1 MTLEHFVHISRPYR
15 DTKGEIR
22 KMRKMKNYPWILA
35 LVCALAVMAFACHH
49 ENNDNNVATDTSTTT
64 TSGTDTSATSTVA
77 DTSGTAA
84 TSTMATTLDP
94 GDQEFMNKAAQGGMA
109 EVMLGQ
115 TASTK
120 GTSPDV
126 KNFGNR
132 MVSDHGK
139 ANDELKQLAQTK
151 GVTLPA
157 DIDDESKKMSDKL
170 STLSGKDFDKAYIG
184 GMVDDHEKDVKE
196 FEKAS
201 KDAKDPD
208 LKAWATKTLPTLQDH
223 LKMAKEAKAKL
234 K

>member
-1 MTLEHFVHISRPYR
+1 
-15 DTKGEIR
+15 
-22 KMRKMKNYPWILA
+22 
-35 LVCALAVMAFACHH
+35 MA
-49 ENNDNNVATDTSTTT
+49 
-64 TSGTDTSATSTVA
+64 STV
-77 DTSGTAA
+77 DH
-84 TSTMATTLDP
+84 D
-94 GDQEFMNKAAQGGMA
+94 DQEFMNKAAQGGMA

-115 TASTK
+115 TASSK

-151 GVTLPA
+151 GVTLPT
-157 DIDDESKKMSDKL
+157 DVDVESKKMADKL
-170 STLSGKDFDKAYIG
+170 SKLSGKDFDKEYMS
-184 GMVDDHEKDVKE
+184 GMVEDHEKDVKE

-208 LKAWATKTLPTLQDH
+208 LKAWAAKTLPTLQDH
-223 LKMAKEAKAKL
+223 LKMAKDTKAKL

>member
-1 MTLEHFVHISRPYR
+1 
-15 DTKGEIR
+15 
-22 KMRKMKNYPWILA
+22 MRKMKNYPWILA
-35 LVCALAVMAFACHH
+35 LFCALAVMALACHH
-49 ENNDNNVATDTSTTT
+49 EPNNNNVTDTSTTT
-64 TSGTDTSATSTVA
+64 TSATDTSSTTSTVA
-77 DTSGTAA
+77 AAGSDTSGTAP
-84 TSTMATTLDP
+84 TSTMASTVDKD
-94 GDQEFMNKAAQGGMA
+94 DQEFMNKAAQGGMA

-151 GVTLPA
+151 GVTLPS
-157 DIDDESKKMSDKL
+157 DIDDESKKMADKL
-170 STLSGKDFDKAYIG
+170 SKLSGKDFDKEYIN
-184 GMVDDHEKDVKE
+184 GMVEDHEKDVKE

-208 LKAWATKTLPTLQDH
+208 LKAWASKTLPTLQDH
-223 LKMAKEAKAKL
+223 LKMAREAKAKL

>member
-1 MTLEHFVHISRPYR
+1 M
-15 DTKGEIR
+15 K
-22 KMRKMKNYPWILA
+22 KMKNYPWILA
-35 LVCALAVMAFACHH
+35 LACALAMMAFACHN
-49 ENNDNNVATDTSTTT
+49 ETNNNTDTATTT
-64 TSGTDTSATSTVA
+64 TSGTDTSATTSTAA
-77 DTSGTAA
+77 DTSGTAG
-84 TSTMATTLDP
+84 TSTMASTVDHD
-94 GDQEFMNKAAQGGMA
+94 DQEFMNKAAQGGMA

-115 TASTK
+115 MASTK

-139 ANDELKQLAQTK
+139 AGDELKQLAQTK

-170 STLSGKDFDKAYIG
+170 SKLNGKDFDKEYIN
-184 GMVDDHEKDVKE
+184 GMVEDHEKDVKE

-201 KDAKDPD
+201 KDAKDSD
-208 LKAWATKTLPTLQDH
+208 LKAWAAKTLPTLQDH
-223 LKMAKEAKAKL
+223 LKMAKDTKARL

>member
-1 MTLEHFVHISRPYR
+1 M
-15 DTKGEIR
+15 KGEIR

-35 LVCALAVMAFACHH
+35 LACALAVMAFACHH
-49 ENNDNNVATDTSTTT
+49 ETDVNNTNDTSTTTTSATDTSTTT
-64 TSGTDTSATSTVA
+64 STTGASAS
-77 DTSGTAA
+77 DTSGTAS
-84 TSTMATTLDP
+84 TSTMANSLNHD
-94 GDQEFMNKAAQGGMA
+94 DQEFVNKAAQGGMA

-157 DIDDESKKMSDKL
+157 DVDDESRKMSDKL
-170 STLSGKDFDKAYIG
+170 AKLSGKDFDKEYIS
-184 GMVDDHEKDVKE
+184 GMVEDHEKDVRE

>member
-1 MTLEHFVHISRPYR
+1 M
-15 DTKGEIR
+15 K
-22 KMRKMKNYPWILA
+22 KMKNYPWILV
-35 LVCALAVMAFACHH
+35 LVCVLAVTAFACHH

-64 TSGTDTSATSTVA
+64 TSGTDTSSTTSTVGA
-77 DTSGTAA
+77 SGSDTSGTAG
-84 TSTMATTLDP
+84 TSTMATTLDHD
-94 GDQEFMNKAAQGGMA
+94 DQEFVNKAAQGGMA

-139 ANDELKQLAQTK
+139 ANDELKQLAQNK

-157 DIDDESKKMSDKL
+157 DIDDESKKMADKL
-170 STLSGKDFDKAYIG
+170 STLSGKDFDKAYIS

-223 LKMAKEAKAKL
+223 LKMAKEAKSKL

>member
-1 MTLEHFVHISRPYR
+1 VHISRAER
-15 DTKGEIR
+15 DMKGEIR

-49 ENNDNNVATDTSTTT
+49 ETDANNTTDTSTTA
-64 TSGTDTSATSTVA
+64 TSATDTSATTSTVGTSGS
-77 DTSGTAA
+77 DTSGSAA
-84 TSTMATTLDP
+84 TSTMASTLDP
-94 GDQEFMNKAAQGGMA
+94 GDQEFVNKAAQGGMA

-115 TASTK
+115 TASSK
-120 GTSPDV
+120 GTSADV

-170 STLSGKDFDKAYIG
+170 STLSGKEFDKAYIS

-201 KDAKDPD
+201 KNAKDPD

>member
-1 MTLEHFVHISRPYR
+1 MMKL
-15 DTKGEIR
+15 
-22 KMRKMKNYPWILA
+22 KNYPWILA

-49 ENNDNNVATDTSTTT
+49 ETNSNNVATTDTSTTT
-64 TSGTDTSATSTVA
+64 TSATDTSATTSTA
-77 DTSGTAA
+77 GSTGSDTSGTAG
-84 TSTMATTLDP
+84 TSSMATTVDP

-115 TASTK
+115 IASTK

-157 DIDDESKKMSDKL
+157 DVDDESKKMSDKL
-170 STLSGKDFDKAYIG
+170 SKLSGKDFDKTYIN

-208 LKAWATKTLPTLQDH
+208 LKAWASKTLPTLQDH
-223 LKMAKEAKAKL
+223 LKMAKDTKAKL

>member
-1 MTLEHFVHISRPYR
+1 MKKL
-15 DTKGEIR
+15 
-22 KMRKMKNYPWILA
+22 KNYPWILA
-35 LVCALAVMAFACHH
+35 LACAVAMMAFACHK
-49 ENNDNNVATDTSTTT
+49 ESTDNAATDTSMTA
-64 TSGTDTSATSTVA
+64 TSATDTSATTSTVA
-77 DTSGTAA
+77 DTSGTAG
-84 TSTMATTLDP
+84 TSTMASTVDHD
-94 GDQEFMNKAAQGGMA
+94 DQEFMNKAAQGGMA

-115 TASTK
+115 TASSK

-139 ANDELKQLAQTK
+139 AGDELKQLAQTK
-151 GVTLPA
+151 GVTLPS
-157 DIDDESKKMSDKL
+157 DVDDESKKMADKL
-170 STLSGKDFDKAYIG
+170 STLSGKDFDKEYIN
-184 GMVDDHEKDVKE
+184 GMVEDHEKDVKE

-223 LKMAKEAKAKL
+223 LKMAKEAKSKL

>member
-1 MTLEHFVHISRPYR
+1 M
-15 DTKGEIR
+15 KGAIL

-35 LVCALAVMAFACHH
+35 LVCTLAMMAAACHN
-49 ENNDNNVATDTSTTT
+49 ETNNNNTDTSTTS
-64 TSGTDTSATSTVA
+64 TSATDTSMTTSTV
-77 DTSGTAA
+77 DTSGTETSGT
-84 TSTMATTLDP
+84 TSTTSTGSSGGTVSSLDP
-94 GDQEFMNKAAQGGMA
+94 ADKEFVMKAAKGGMA

-115 TASTK
+115 MASSK

-132 MVSDHGK
+132 MVTDHGK
-139 ANDELKQLAQTK
+139 ANDELKQLAQNK
-151 GVTLPA
+151 GMALPA
-157 DIDDESKKMSDKL
+157 DVDDESKKMSDKL
-170 STLSGKDFDKAYIG
+170 SSLSGKDFDKTYIN

-223 LKMAKEAKAKL
+223 LKMAKETKSKL

>member
-1 MTLEHFVHISRPYR
+1 M
-15 DTKGEIR
+15 K
-22 KMRKMKNYPWILA
+22 KMKNYPWILA
-35 LVCALAVMAFACHH
+35 LVCALTMMAFACHN
-49 ENNDNNVATDTSTTT
+49 ETNNNTDTATTT
-64 TSGTDTSATSTVA
+64 TSATDTSATTSTAA
-77 DTSGTAA
+77 DTSGTAG
-84 TSTMATTLDP
+84 TSTMASTVDHD
-94 GDQEFMNKAAQGGMA
+94 DQEFMNKAAQGGMA

-115 TASTK
+115 MASTK

-139 ANDELKQLAQTK
+139 AGDELKQLAQTK

-170 STLSGKDFDKAYIG
+170 SKLSGKDFDKEYIS
-184 GMVDDHEKDVKE
+184 GMVEDHEKDVKE

-208 LKAWATKTLPTLQDH
+208 LKAWAAKTLPTLQDH

>member
-1 MTLEHFVHISRPYR
+1 
-15 DTKGEIR
+15 
-22 KMRKMKNYPWILA
+22 MRKMKNYPWILV
-35 LVCALAVMAFACHH
+35 LVCALAMTTFACHN
-49 ENNDNNVATDTSTTT
+49 ETNNNNTDTSTTT
-64 TSGTDTSATSTVA
+64 TSGTDTSATTSTVGSSGM
-77 DTSGTAA
+77 DTSGTAG
-84 TSTMATTLDP
+84 TSTMASTLDH
-94 GDQEFMNKAAQGGMA
+94 GDQEFVNKAAQGGMA

-115 TASTK
+115 TASSK

-170 STLSGKDFDKAYIG
+170 STLSGKDFDKAYIS
-184 GMVDDHEKDVKE
+184 GMVEDHEKDVKE

-208 LKAWATKTLPTLQDH
+208 LKAWAAKTLPTLQDH
-223 LKMAKEAKAKL
+223 LKMAKEAKAKV

>member
-1 MTLEHFVHISRPYR
+1 M
-15 DTKGEIR
+15 K
-22 KMRKMKNYPWILA
+22 KMKKYPWILA
-35 LVCALAVMAFACHH
+35 LVCVLATLAFACHH
-49 ENNDNNVATDTSTTT
+49 EENNNNVTDTSTTT
-64 TSGTDTSATSTVA
+64 TSATDTSATTSTMNA
-77 DTSGTAA
+77 SGTDTSGTAP
-84 TSTMATTLDP
+84 TSTAASTVDKD
-94 GDQEFMNKAAQGGMA
+94 DQEFMNKAAQAGMA

-126 KNFGNR
+126 KNFGTR

-139 ANDELKQLAQTK
+139 AGDELKQLAQTK

-157 DIDDESKKMSDKL
+157 DVDDGSKKMADKL
-170 STLSGKDFDKAYIG
+170 SKLSGKDFDKEYMK
-184 GMVDDHEKDVKE
+184 GMVDDHEKAVKD

-208 LKAWATKTLPTLQDH
+208 LKAWASKTLPTLQDH
-223 LKMAKEAKAKL
+223 LKMAKDTKAKL

>member
-1 MTLEHFVHISRPYR
+1 
-15 DTKGEIR
+15 
-22 KMRKMKNYPWILA
+22 MRKMKNYPWILA
-35 LVCALAVMAFACHH
+35 LICALAMMAFACHH
-49 ENNDNNVATDTSTTT
+49 ETNNNDTTDTSTTT
-64 TSGTDTSATSTVA
+64 TSATDTSTTSSTTGA
-77 DTSGTAA
+77 AGSDTSGTNTTSSAAA
-84 TSTMATTLDP
+84 TVDP

-109 EVMLGQ
+109 EVILGQ
-115 TASTK
+115 MASSK

-170 STLSGKDFDKAYIG
+170 SKLNGKDFDKEYIG
-184 GMVDDHEKDVKE
+184 GMVEDHEKDVKE

-223 LKMAKEAKAKL
+223 LKMAKEAKSKL